1 MSYAFFSYRY
11 EVLLLIGLII
21 MAIFLLIIVTFSW
34 VHQKKKGKE
43 EYEVYKQKLEEYK
56 KSTILRLQKEEEK
69 RFNFSHILQEENTR
83 IDQSIRMLKNLS
95 SADTPKELEENLEEA
110 IALLSSIQEKI
121 HRFSLQMAP
130 AKLMEQ
136 GLVSVLQT
144 LCRLFEETHK
154 VDIQVEASNY
164 QPQPELM
171 EITIYRIAEEVL
183 KNAIFHGKPNR
194 IDLNLKSSGGSVFL
208 EISDNGLPF
217 NLSKALQN
225 EKLLLKGVGLRSI
238 ENRLH
243 NGFELYYDHCNGM
256 NQSSF
261 VHKDF

>member
-1 MSYAFFSYRY
+1 
-11 EVLLLIGLII
+11 

-43 EYEVYKQKLEEYK
+43 EYEVFKQKLEAFK
-56 KSTILRLQKEEEK
+56 KSTVIRVQKEEEK

-83 IDQSIRMLKNLS
+83 IDKSIAMLKNLYS
-95 SADTPKELEENLEEA
+95 TDSPKELEENLEGA
-110 IALLSSIQEKI
+110 IALLSSIQENI

-130 AKLMEQ
+130 AKLLEK

-144 LCRLFEETHK
+144 LCRFFEETYK
-154 VDIQVEASNY
+154 VDIQVDASNY

-208 EISDNGLPF
+208 EIYDNGLPF

-238 ENRLH
+238 ESRLH